1 MENNPP
7 CGLVELEGDKREA
20 DSHSKYQSHVPKF
33 LAVSGI
39 SLPHLTCPAM
49 SDGSLPHSLHG
60 CHIRLRKHKERE
72 NVWYWWVEWLCCCP
86 GEGSGHRGREPQAM
100 AAWVW
105 GRQVQRERERVL
117 TNLVADS
124 NKYCPLFGRESL
136 AWLATVIIS
145 FINLFPSLSLPQIPK
160 KLTYFSSILNSH
172 LGLHAG
178 GSMFPLFHFPFF
190 PTFPY
195 ASLDKTN
202 GVTLIQ
208 YFRISLMW
216 TSLWKCLTY
225 GQISGAVLITA
236 ECLYFVHLNANTL
249 LLTIA

>member
-86 GEGSGHRGREPQAM
+86 GEGSGQRGREPQAM

-145 FINLFPSLSLPQIPK
+145 FINLFPPLSLSLRSQKSLLTSLQSLIPIWDSMQEAPCSP
-160 KLTYFSSILNSH
+160 YFT
-172 LGLHAG
+172 
-178 GSMFPLFHFPFF
+178 FHFF
-190 PTFPY
+190 PHSHMPLWT
-195 ASLDKTN
+195 K
-202 GVTLIQ
+202 
-208 YFRISLMW
+208 LMGLRW
-216 TSLWKCLTY
+216 SNIFAFL
-225 GQISGAVLITA
+225 
-236 ECLYFVHLNANTL
+236 
-249 LLTIA
+249 